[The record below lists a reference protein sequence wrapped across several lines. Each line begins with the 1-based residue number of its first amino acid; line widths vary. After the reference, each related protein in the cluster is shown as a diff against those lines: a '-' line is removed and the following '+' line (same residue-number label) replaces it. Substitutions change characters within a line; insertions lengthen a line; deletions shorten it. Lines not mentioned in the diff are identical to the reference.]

1 MGEATEVIV
10 SRLREGEETP
20 PGGRGLP
27 PLRKRK
33 LYLSL
38 CILGGI
44 AVVMF
49 TLLGIIAYKN
59 IVSERELT
67 LQNALLQGYW
77 LARSLEISHRVV
89 TQNHAIMI
97 RLE

>member
-10 SRLREGEETP
+10 SHSREGEEALP
-20 PGGRGLP
+20 RGRGLP
-27 PLRKRK
+27 PLHKWR

-49 TLLGIIAYKN
+49 TLVGIIAYRN
-59 IVSERELT
+59 IVSERDLI
-67 LQNALLQGYW
+67 LQNALLQGY
-77 LARSLEISHRVV
+77 
-89 TQNHAIMI
+89 
-97 RLE
+97 